1 MGYQA
6 LLFCPD
12 EKLARVISQ
21 VFSELDF
28 TIDPVHE
35 PFAAVKQ
42 LMAQHYDAIIVDCD
56 DEQNASLLFRS
67 ARNSSSNQSSLTF
80 AIVEGQAGVAKAYRI
95 GANLVLT
102 KPIHVEQA
110 KGTLRIARGLL
121 RKSSDA
127 ATSVA
132 TTAPAAMAG
141 KAAAASAGDSGKS
154 ASANDGGAGRAGWN
168 SIATAASAETS
179 VPSPTK
185 TTEMHVAEQPKAL
198 SSADRSWAD
207 LSSADLSSAATR
219 NRIVSASDSALETKQ
234 AASHVEVRPGARKDD
249 ESKNEGS
256 KKSAIKNEPEK
267 SGPASLSVQKIGSAS
282 GAAAAAAPAKQ
293 RAASVNENKTV
304 EEKPTIL
311 SRATSPR
318 ATTTTND
325 PKFNSVNATTAPSF
339 GGLSEG
345 VGGSGRNKKILIAA
359 VVVLSLLALAY
370 FSSAKL
376 GMFRT
381 TRVPGP
387 QSSPQDSG
395 QPAPAVKPMSSPEEL
410 PSTNTSGQV
419 SSIAEPSAQTSTTIP
434 VSTPAATDGDSGEV
448 GIAATN
454 TPNSV
459 PGSDLDI
466 KKSTAALRVKS
477 HTERT
482 DTRNEDAAPL
492 SPATLA
498 LASAND
504 SNLNGMVSAASL
516 TLSKPPIAALRVS
529 QGVSQELLIKRV
541 QPEYPQAAIALHTH
555 GAVQI
560 EATINKEGNVMN
572 PKVLRGDP
580 VLARAAID
588 AVRQWRYKPYYLDG
602 DPVEI
607 QTQITIN
614 FKAN

>member
-21 VFSELDF
+21 VFNELDF
-28 TIDPVHE
+28 TVDPVHE

-42 LMAQHYDAIIVDCD
+42 LMAQHYDAIVVDCD

-132 TTAPAAMAG
+132 TTAPAAMAA
-141 KAAAASAGDSGKS
+141 KAAAASAGNSGKS
-154 ASANDGGAGRAGWN
+154 ASAN
-168 SIATAASAETS
+168 
-179 VPSPTK
+179 
-185 TTEMHVAEQPKAL
+185 VAEQPKAL
-198 SSADRSWAD
+198 SSAA
-207 LSSADLSSAATR
+207 LSSTAAQ
-219 NRIVSASDSALETKQ
+219 NRIVSASDSALGTKQ
-234 AASHVEVRPGARKDD
+234 AASHVDVKPDARKDD

-256 KKSAIKNEPEK
+256 KKSASKNAPEK
-267 SGPASLSVQKIGSAS
+267 SGPASLSVQNIGSAS
-282 GAAAAAAPAKQ
+282 GAAAAAASAKQ
-293 RAASVNENKTV
+293 GTASVNENKTV
-304 EEKPTIL
+304 EEKTPIP
-311 SRATSPR
+311 SRAISPR

-325 PKFNSVNATTAPSF
+325 PKLNSLNPTTAPSF

-345 VGGSGRNKKILIAA
+345 VGGSARNKKILIAA

-370 FSSAKL
+370 FSSARL
-376 GMFRT
+376 GKFRT

-395 QPAPAVKPMSSPEEL
+395 QPAPAVKPMSSPEVL
-410 PSTNTSGQV
+410 PPPNTSGQV
-419 SSIAEPSAQTSTTIP
+419 SSIADPSAQTSNAIP
-434 VSTPAATDGDSGEV
+434 VSKSAATSGESGEV
-448 GIAATN
+448 RIAAN
-454 TPNSV
+454 TSNSA
-459 PGSDLDI
+459 PRSDLDI
-466 KKSTAALRVKS
+466 KKSTSALRVKS

-482 DTRNEDAAPL
+482 DTRDEDAAPP

-498 LASAND
+498 LASANE
-504 SNLNGMVSAASL
+504 SNLNGLVSAASL
-516 TLSKPPIAALRVS
+516 NLSKPRIAALKVS

-541 QPEYPQAAIALHTH
+541 QPEYPQAAIALHAH

-560 EATINKEGNVMN
+560 EATINKEGNVIN